1 MHDRSL
7 MDARNR
13 DRRDPLASKR
23 EAFVLPDDVIYL
35 DGNSLGPLP
44 RNAAGQI
51 SSTITKDWGE
61 RLIRSWNDAGWI
73 DLPRAIGAKIAPLIG
88 ASPHNVVMA
97 DSTSVNLFKVLSAA
111 CALQPGR
118 TKIIT
123 ERQNFP
129 TDNYIAEGVIAQLNQ
144 GHSLHH
150 TDTPEDLID
159 ALDDDVAVVYLTHIN
174 YRNGRMLD
182 MAALTKAAHAHG
194 ALIIWDLAHS
204 TGAVPLSLTETG
216 VDFAVGCTYKYLNGG
231 PGAPAFLYVA
241 DKHLGQTFQ
250 PLSGWFAHKSPF
262 DFDPA
267 YVPAETINQ
276 FLCGTPP
283 ILSAVALDAALDVW
297 QDVDLSMLRE
307 KSLALTD
314 YFIDL
319 VEARCAGK
327 GLTLIT
333 PREHSLRGSHVS
345 FTHPDGGYAII
356 SALIADGV
364 IGDFRAPDVMRFGFT
379 PLYTTFSDVWLAVDK
394 LAAILEN
401 NTWDQPKFHARKAV
415 T

>member
-7 MDARNR
+7 KDAQKR
-13 DRRDPLASKR
+13 DRRDPLAAKR
-23 EAFVLPDDVIYL
+23 DAFALPDGVIYL

-44 RNAAGQI
+44 RKAAGRI
-51 SSTITKDWGE
+51 NSTITKDWGE
-61 RLIRSWNDAGWI
+61 GLIRSWNDAGWI

-111 CALQPGR
+111 CALKQGR
-118 TKIIT
+118 TKIVT

-144 GHSLHH
+144 GHRLHY
-150 TDTPEDLID
+150 TDTPENLFD

-182 MAALTKAAHAHG
+182 MAALTRDAHAHG
-194 ALIIWDLAHS
+194 ALMIWDLAHS
-204 TGAVPLSLTETG
+204 TGAVPLSLAGTD

-241 DKHLGQTFQ
+241 DKHLGLAFQ
-250 PLSGWFAHKSPF
+250 PLSGWFAHQSPF

-267 YVPAETINQ
+267 FVPSETINQ

-283 ILSAVALDAALDVW
+283 ILSAVALDAALDIW

-327 GLTLIT
+327 ALTLIT

-345 FTHPDGGYAII
+345 FTHPDGGYAIM

-379 PLYTTFSDVWLAVDK
+379 PLYTSFSDVWLAVDK

-401 NTWDQPKFHARKAV
+401 NTWDQPKFHTRKAV